1 MIYIILIFILIV
13 ILWLTIDFYETE
25 LKMADKNGDY
35 WESRYKQLKCIHP
48 TPKVK
53 SYSEEA
59 RPIEDY

>member
-1 MIYIILIFILIV
+1 
-13 ILWLTIDFYETE
+13 
-25 LKMADKNGDY
+25 MADKNGDY